1 MKKYTREQISEIV
14 NKCSDEVLERNKNRF
29 IEIVSDINKYK
40 ADPEVLINFVTL
52 FYFEM
57 QQNCC
62 NTITEVLNKILND

>member
-40 ADPEVLINFVTL
+40 ADPEILINYVTL
-52 FYFEM
+52 LIYFL
-57 QQNCC
+57 
-62 NTITEVLNKILND
+62 IY

>member
-14 NKCSDEVLERNKNRF
+14 NKCSDKVLERNKNRF

-40 ADPEVLINFVTL
+40 SDPEVLVNFVTL

-57 QQNCC
+57 QQNCKE
-62 NTITEVLNKILND
+62 TIIEVLDEILNK

>member
-1 MKKYTREQISEIV
+1 MEKYTREQISEIV

-40 ADPEVLINFVTL
+40 ADPEILINFVTL

-57 QQNCC
+57 QQNCKE
-62 NTITEVLNKILND
+62 TIIDTLDKILNE